1 MKYLVS
7 NGCSLTAQGVKEKGW
22 DDLLGKNLGVEKVH
36 KLSESGS
43 SNDGIFRR
51 TYNWLISSDIVK
63 DSMVVIQL
71 TDLSRIEWY
80 YHNQNLKYKTVTFDS
95 SDDEKYYRK
104 EWLANHYSDEFQYNH
119 LFRNIIGLQNTF
131 IQNKIP
137 YLFFVGFD
145 NEYVKE
151 IESSSLLSHERF
163 FDKRF
168 YNGEYGYPTEK
179 AHEEYSNILFEHIN
193 KHGLL
198 SYD

>member
-7 NGCSLTAQGVKEKGW
+7 NGCSLTAQAVKEKGW

-36 KLSESGS
+36 ELSESGS

-80 YHNQNLKYKTVTFDS
+80 YHNQNQKYKTVSFDS

-104 EWLANHYSDEFQYNH
+104 EWLANHYSDEFQYGH
-119 LFRNIIGLQNTF
+119 FFRNIIGLQNTF

-137 YLFFVGFD
+137 YLFFVGFG
-145 NEYVKE
+145 NQYMEE
-151 IESSSLLSHERF
+151 IKSCSLLLQERF
-163 FDKRF
+163 FGKKF
-168 YNGEYGYPTEK
+168 YDNQLGYPTEK
-179 AHEEYSNILFEHIN
+179 DHEEYSNILFEYIN